1 MSDTVH
7 NWDIDALRAIQSEIQ
22 RLGGVLAE
30 NKDLLVS
37 EGFELLQDWQGRAG
51 RKMLLVTAANAQTL
65 DDLVKGFSELYE
77 RLDDVINK
85 CYEPCENEI
94 RANISKLLQ

>member
-7 NWDIDALRAIQSEIQ
+7 NWDIDALRLIQSEIQ
-22 RLGGVLAE
+22 KLVSILGE

-51 RKMLLVTAANAQTL
+51 RKMVLVTAAEAETL
-65 DDLVKGFSELYE
+65 DSLVKGFSSLDE
-77 RLDDVINK
+77 RLGDVIGK

-94 RANISKLLQ
+94 RASVSNLLQ